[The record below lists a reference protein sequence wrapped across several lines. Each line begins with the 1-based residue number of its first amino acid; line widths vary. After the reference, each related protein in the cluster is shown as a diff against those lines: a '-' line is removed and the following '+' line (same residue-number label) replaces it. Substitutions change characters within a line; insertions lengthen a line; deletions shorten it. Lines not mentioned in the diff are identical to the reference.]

1 MKEVLIEILFE
12 LRMIK
17 KLLRIIA
24 SNTERTT
31 SYSQFVESLSSTK
44 SLVKTENNSSEVKD

>member
-24 SNTERTT
+24 SNTERDA
-31 SYSQFVESLSSTK
+31 VEQIN
-44 SLVKTENNSSEVKD
+44 EAFSEVHRDIS

>member
-1 MKEVLIEILFE
+1 MEVLIKILYE

-24 SNTERTT
+24 SNTERDA
-31 SYSQFVESLSSTK
+31 VEQIN
-44 SLVKTENNSSEVKD
+44 EAFSEVHRDIS

>member
-1 MKEVLIEILFE
+1 MKEVLIKILFE

-24 SNTERTT
+24 SNTERDA
-31 SYSQFVESLSSTK
+31 VEQIN
-44 SLVKTENNSSEVKD
+44 EAFSEVHRDIS